1 VKLHLSRNA
10 TLNSVTAYGPG
21 YVAINGVRHERSL
34 IILPDKIVADW
45 NVPDLE
51 SLRPANIS
59 ALAALNPE
67 LVLLGTGDRLRFPE
81 SGLLAALGFAGIGA
95 EIMDTAA
102 ACRTYNIL
110 AAEGRTVAAALIIS
124 T

>member
-1 VKLHLSRNA
+1 MKLHLSRNT
-10 TLNSVTAYGPG
+10 TLNSVTSYGRG

-34 IILPDKIVADW
+34 VVLPDRIVADW

-51 SLRPANIS
+51 SLTPADIC
-59 ALAALNPE
+59 AVAALKPE
-67 LVLLGTGDRLRFPE
+67 LVLLGTGDQLRFPD
-81 SGLLAALGFAGIGA
+81 SSLLAAFAKAGIGA

-124 T
+124 G

>member
-1 VKLHLSRNA
+1 MKLHLSGNA

-21 YVAINGVRHERSL
+21 YVAINGVRYERSL

-51 SLRPANIS
+51 SLGPADIS
-59 ALAALNPE
+59 AVAALHPE

-81 SGLLAALGFAGIGA
+81 SGLLAALGSAGIGA

-110 AAEGRTVAAALIIS
+110 AAEGRTVAAALII
-124 T
+124 TA

>member
-1 VKLHLSRNA
+1 MKLHLSRNT
-10 TLNSVTAYGPG
+10 TLNSVTSYGRG

-34 IILPDKIVADW
+34 VVLPDRIVADW

-51 SLRPANIS
+51 SLTPADIS
-59 ALAALNPE
+59 AVAALKPE
-67 LVLLGTGDRLRFPE
+67 LVLLGTGDQLRFPDF
-81 SGLLAALGFAGIGA
+81 SLLAAFAATGIGA

-124 T
+124 G